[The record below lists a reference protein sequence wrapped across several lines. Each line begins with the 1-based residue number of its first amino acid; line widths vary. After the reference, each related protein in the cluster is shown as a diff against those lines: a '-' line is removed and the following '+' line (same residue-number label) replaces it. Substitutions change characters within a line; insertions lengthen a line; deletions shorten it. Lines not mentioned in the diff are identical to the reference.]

1 MTMERIKSKQ
11 NSREEMEKVENWL
24 ADLAEWYKKG
34 LELMYLDEEK
44 FCACCSVGGVGVHL
58 MEPRAV
64 AELLGFSYEVEAVNS
79 ESYELEIS
87 FMYAGVKF
95 YGLERHDKQRISRT

>member
-1 MTMERIKSKQ
+1 MTMERIKLKQ
-11 NSREEMEKVENWL
+11 NSKEEMEKVENWL

-34 LELMYLDEEK
+34 LELMYLDEER
-44 FCACCSVGGVGVHL
+44 FYTCCSVNDGGVHL

-64 AELLGFSYEVEAVNS
+64 AELLGFSYEVEMFNS

-95 YGLERHDKQRISRT
+95 CGLE

>member
-11 NSREEMEKVENWL
+11 NSREEMGKVENWL

-34 LELMYLDEEK
+34 LELMYLDGER
-44 FCACCSVGGVGVHL
+44 FYACCSVDDGGVHL

-64 AELLGFSYEVEAVNS
+64 AELLGLSYEVETFNS

-95 YGLERHDKQRISRT
+95 YGLE